1 MDKSF
6 LDKEECPTIDE
17 LFGLF
22 FNINDTNIIKS
33 LRTKLLSGPEE
44 VIGLGKPKDIEDIS
58 GAVWIATKITW
69 DTIAGPKY
77 LVIVSK
83 ASETHPFTDGI
94 FENLLHYPLTD
105 MTKEMI
111 YTSSNDI
118 VTNNSSNNII
128 DISYDIMEEE
138 DDYPV
143 NNEDYER
150 LLNDAVEKEDF
161 DEAARLKKWKDGLD
175 ELLEELK
182 PKINKALSEGNLSA
196 LDNNYK
202 LINTYRRNIN
212 NQSN

>member
-6 LDKEECPTIDE
+6 LDKEESPTIDE
-17 LFGLF
+17 LIGLF
-22 FNINDTNIIKS
+22 FNVDDTNTIKS

-44 VIGLGKPKDIEDIS
+44 IPRLGKPKEIEDIS

-69 DTIAGPKY
+69 DTIAGLKY
-77 LVIVSK
+77 LIVVNK
-83 ASETHPFTDGI
+83 ASELRTLTDDL
-94 FENLLHYPLTD
+94 FENFTHYPLTD
-105 MTKEMI
+105 IT
-111 YTSSNDI
+111 THNTSND
-118 VTNNSSNNII
+118 TM
-128 DISYDIMEEE
+128 DISYGIVEEG

-143 NNEDYER
+143 NNEDYYKLINNAIES
-150 LLNDAVEKEDF
+150 EDF
-161 DEAARLKKWKDGLD
+161 EEAARLKKWKDGLD